1 MTKGF
6 KEVNSSVNTLI
17 NNIDKTSTKVA
28 SLESKLENLKKGT
41 VKTDAYKELE
51 DSVKRQSAEYDKQ
64 VEKYNELIAKQDEMI
79 ENRKKMEANENV
91 VIDTKLDTSE
101 MTKGIKEVNSSV
113 NTLINN
119 IDKTSTKVASLES
132 KLENLKKGTVKTDAY
147 KQLEDSVK
155 KQSAQYDKQIEKY
168 NELIAKQTELQNSN
182 HAYGKEWEDVTDK
195 IAEADNKLA
204 RMGEQLDNDK
214 YSLQYMQTSGKAFQI
229 DDEAIKNTSE
239 KLREA
244 QNQLNIYL
252 QKLEEKKEY
261 DREWEDVTAEIAEAE
276 SKLAQMSESLDS
288 NKSKMQDMQ
297 DSGKAFQVDN
307 EAVKDTSESL
317 REARNQLELYS
328 QKLDELEGKEKKK
341 VNIGTQLKNTFSG
354 VRKSLSSTVN
364 PMKKF
369 NDRFKGLAKRVFI
382 FGIIASGLRK
392 VKDSLQSLLGSD
404 KEVKGYMNQIKA
416 NLTLAFAP
424 LYDAILPA
432 LKVVLQYVVKLTS
445 YLAAFVSKLFGG
457 ADASKKLASNMAST
471 ATSANKVQK
480 ALASIDEINA
490 IDIETGDTGVTDAIN
505 NWQMNSN
512 GFIDN
517 MAAAIK
523 DGDWRAIASSMS
535 DLIST
540 ALSNINSFLKKVNWK
555 KLGKNIGAFISGI
568 KWGEI
573 AINMLELART
583 IISALIDAFSGFA
596 EEAPLAALALAIA
609 GPLKLL
615 KFDSKSSA
623 MKSVGG
629 RFANTLMAAIGA
641 AVGGFQ
647 AGKGFWK
654 KYIGEDG
661 DEWITDMGLM
671 DTIDYLF
678 EDMDSLKE
686 GFSMLWDDMAEGF
699 GTSWTA
705 FTDWLSGT
713 WVGEAAWS
721 VSNALETFWGKVKK
735 GWNSIVQSEVVDL
748 TDGFASGLED
758 LANDNEWW
766 GKIQASPFWDTIKR
780 VIEDAAGVSLEGI
793 DLSDPAT
800 RGIIKSILEAR
811 VSGDWSLVAKAV
823 ADYNDKLA
831 NQFGTNFNN
840 NSHKSF
846 IGSYIAKV
854 LSDAVGMVRVES
866 KYKSS
871 TLGNLV
877 NLGLSPVSRV
887 PMLANGAVIPPNR
900 QFLAMLGDQKHGTN
914 IEAPLDTIVE
924 AVEKANAGR
933 SGQTVVNVQISGQT
947 LFKIFLDEYKKET
960 SITDVDP
967 IIGI

>member
-64 VEKYNELIAKQDEMI
+64 VEKYNELIAQ
-79 ENRKKMEANENV
+79 
-91 VIDTKLDTSE
+91 
-101 MTKGIKEVNSSV
+101 
-113 NTLINN
+113 
-119 IDKTSTKVASLES
+119 
-132 KLENLKKGTVKTDAY
+132 
-147 KQLEDSVK
+147 
-155 KQSAQYDKQIEKY
+155 
-168 NELIAKQTELQNSN
+168 QTELRNSN
-182 HAYGKEWEDVTDK
+182 HAYGKEWEDVNAK
-195 IAEADNKLA
+195 IAEADNKLS
-204 RMGEQLDNDK
+204 RMGEKLDNDK
-214 YSLQYMQTSGKAFQI
+214 YNL
-229 DDEAIKNTSE
+229 
-239 KLREA
+239 
-244 QNQLNIYL
+244 
-252 QKLEEKKEY
+252 
-261 DREWEDVTAEIAEAE
+261 
-276 SKLAQMSESLDS
+276 
-288 NKSKMQDMQ
+288 QDMQ

-364 PMKKF
+364 PMKKFKF

-887 PMLANGAVIPPNR
+887 PMLASGAVIPPNR

>member
-64 VEKYNELIAKQDEMI
+64 VEKYNELIAKQ
-79 ENRKKMEANENV
+79 
-91 VIDTKLDTSE
+91 
-101 MTKGIKEVNSSV
+101 
-113 NTLINN
+113 
-119 IDKTSTKVASLES
+119 
-132 KLENLKKGTVKTDAY
+132 
-147 KQLEDSVK
+147 
-155 KQSAQYDKQIEKY
+155 
-168 NELIAKQTELQNSN
+168 TELQNSN
-182 HAYGKEWEDVTDK
+182 HAYGKEWEDVNAK
-195 IAEADNKLA
+195 IAEADNKLS
-204 RMGEQLDNDK
+204 RMGEKLDNDK
-214 YSLQYMQTSGKAFQI
+214 YNL
-229 DDEAIKNTSE
+229 
-239 KLREA
+239 
-244 QNQLNIYL
+244 
-252 QKLEEKKEY
+252 
-261 DREWEDVTAEIAEAE
+261 
-276 SKLAQMSESLDS
+276 
-288 NKSKMQDMQ
+288 QDMQ

-307 EAVKDTSESL
+307 EAVKNTSESL

-523 DGDWRAIASSMS
+523 DGDWRAIALSMS

-540 ALSNINSFLKKVNWK
+540 ALSNINSFLKKVDWK

-583 IISALIDAFSGFA
+583 IISALIEAFSGFA

-629 RFANTLMAAIGA
+629 KFVNTLMAAIGA

-671 DTIDYLF
+671 DTIEYLL
-678 EDMDSLKE
+678 EDTESLKE
-686 GFSMLWDDMAEGF
+686 GFSMLWEDMAEGF
-699 GTSWTA
+699 ETSWTT

-713 WVGEAAWS
+713 WVGEAAWN
-721 VSNALETFWGKVKK
+721 VSNALETFWDSVRS
-735 GWNSIVQSEVVDL
+735 GWKNIVSGQTVCLVD
-748 TDGFASGLED
+748 D
-758 LANDNEWW
+758 LSSTIDKLADQNEYWE
-766 GKIQASPFWDTIKR
+766 KIQKSSFWNTIKK
-780 VIEDAAGVSLEGI
+780 VIEDAAGTSLKGI

-800 RGIIKSILEAR
+800 EGIRKSILEAR

-823 ADYNDKLA
+823 EEYNNKLA

-840 NSHKSF
+840 YPHKKV
-846 IGSYIAKV
+846 IGSYLAKV
-854 LSDAVGMVRVES
+854 VSDAVGMVRVES

-933 SGQTVVNVQISGQT
+933 NGPTTVNVQVSGQT
-947 LFKIFLDEYKKET
+947 LFKIFIDEYKKQA

-967 IIGI
+967 IMGI

>member
-64 VEKYNELIAKQDEMI
+64 VEKYNELIAKQDEMT
-79 ENRKKMEANENV
+79 ENRKKMEANDNV
-91 VIDTKLDTSE
+91 VIDTKLDTSG

-341 VNIGTQLKNTFSG
+341 VNIGTQLKNTFTG

-887 PMLANGAVIPPNR
+887 PMLASGAVIPPNR

>member
-1 MTKGF
+1 M
-6 KEVNSSVNTLI
+6 
-17 NNIDKTSTKVA
+17 
-28 SLESKLENLKKGT
+28 
-41 VKTDAYKELE
+41 
-51 DSVKRQSAEYDKQ
+51 
-64 VEKYNELIAKQDEMI
+64 
-79 ENRKKMEANENV
+79 
-91 VIDTKLDTSE
+91 
-101 MTKGIKEVNSSV
+101 
-113 NTLINN
+113 
-119 IDKTSTKVASLES
+119 
-132 KLENLKKGTVKTDAY
+132 
-147 KQLEDSVK
+147 
-155 KQSAQYDKQIEKY
+155 EKY

-214 YSLQYMQTSGKAFQI
+214 YSLQDMQASGKAFQI

-288 NKSKMQDMQ
+288 NKRKMQDMQ

-540 ALSNINSFLKKVNWK
+540 ALSNINSFLKKVDWK

-573 AINMLELART
+573 AINMLELAHT
-583 IISALIDAFSGFA
+583 ILSALADAFVGFA
-596 EEAPLAALALAIA
+596 EEAPLAALALAIV
-609 GPLKLL
+609 GTLKLL
-615 KFDSKSSA
+615 KFDSKSSGMTSMA
-623 MKSVGG
+623 NN
-629 RFANTLMAAIGA
+629 FASKLMTAIA
-641 AVGGFQ
+641 VAVGGYHIGQ
-647 AGKGFWK
+647 SIWK
-654 KYIGEDG
+654 HYLGESG
-661 DEWITDMGLM
+661 DEWITNMGLKE
-671 DTIDYLF
+671 TIEYLF
-678 EDMDSLKE
+678 EDLDSLKE
-686 GFSMLWDDMAEGF
+686 GLGTTWNEIFYGSFKGGF
-699 GTSWTA
+699 KEFIEVVKKERLQFDVPQMVANYNNMDADAKKLAKKTNDA
-705 FTDWLSGT
+705 IAD
-713 WVGEAAWS
+713 A
-721 VSNALETFWGKVKK
+721 VKK
-735 GWNSIVQSEVVDL
+735 GDWATAIREYQNLADMLMGKTSERFGSSSNKNKVAGWL
-748 TDGFASGLED
+748 AKGLAD
-758 LANDNEWW
+758 ATKLI
-766 GKIQASPFWDTIKR
+766 KI
-780 VIEDAAGVSLEGI
+780 
-793 DLSDPAT
+793 
-800 RGIIKSILEAR
+800 
-811 VSGDWSLVAKAV
+811 
-823 ADYNDKLA
+823 
-831 NQFGTNFNN
+831 
-840 NSHKSF
+840 
-846 IGSYIAKV
+846 
-854 LSDAVGMVRVES
+854 ES
-866 KYKSS
+866 KYNISP

-877 NLGLSPVSRV
+877 NLSFSPVSRV

-924 AVEKANAGR
+924 AVEKANIGR
-933 SGQTVVNVQISGQT
+933 SGPTTVNVQINGQT
-947 LFKIFLDEYKKET
+947 LFKIFIDEYKKQA

-967 IIGI
+967 LIGI

>member
-6 KEVNSSVNTLI
+6 KKVNSSVNTLI

-64 VEKYNELIAKQDEMI
+64 VEKYNELIAKQ
-79 ENRKKMEANENV
+79 
-91 VIDTKLDTSE
+91 
-101 MTKGIKEVNSSV
+101 
-113 NTLINN
+113 
-119 IDKTSTKVASLES
+119 
-132 KLENLKKGTVKTDAY
+132 
-147 KQLEDSVK
+147 
-155 KQSAQYDKQIEKY
+155 
-168 NELIAKQTELQNSN
+168 TELQNSN
-182 HAYGKEWEDVTDK
+182 HAYGKEWEDVNAK
-195 IAEADNKLA
+195 IAEADNKLS
-204 RMGEQLDNDK
+204 RMGEKLDNDK
-214 YSLQYMQTSGKAFQI
+214 YNL
-229 DDEAIKNTSE
+229 
-239 KLREA
+239 
-244 QNQLNIYL
+244 
-252 QKLEEKKEY
+252 
-261 DREWEDVTAEIAEAE
+261 
-276 SKLAQMSESLDS
+276 
-288 NKSKMQDMQ
+288 QDMQ

-540 ALSNINSFLKKVNWK
+540 ALSNINSFLKKVDWK

-629 RFANTLMAAIGA
+629 KFANTLMAAIGA

-647 AGKGFWK
+647 AGKGYWK
-654 KYIGEDG
+654 KYIAEDG
-661 DEWITDMGLM
+661 DEWITNMGLKE
-671 DTIDYLF
+671 TIDYLL
-678 EDMDSLKE
+678 EDTDSLKE
-686 GFSMLWDDMAEGF
+686 GFSMLWDDVTGYIRDSLS
-699 GTSWTA
+699 TSWTA

-721 VSNALETFWGKVKK
+721 VSNALETFWGKVKN
-735 GWNSIVQSEVVDL
+735 GWDSLVNGEPVLINDL
-748 TDGFASGLED
+748 QTGLD
-758 LANDNEWW
+758 KMANANEPWA
-766 GKIQASPFWDTIKR
+766 KLQASPFWDKIKY
-780 VIEDAAGVSLEGI
+780 VIEEAAGVSLEGI

-800 RGIIKSILEAR
+800 IGIINSILEAKD
-811 VSGDWSLVAKAV
+811 SGDWSLVAKAV
-823 ADYNDKLA
+823 ADYNNKLA

-840 NSHKSF
+840 NSHKNF

-854 LSDAVGMVRVES
+854 LSDAVGLVKVES

-933 SGQTVVNVQISGQT
+933 SGPTTVNVQVSGQT
-947 LFKIFLDEYKKET
+947 LFKIFIDEYKKQA

-967 IIGI
+967 IMGI

>member
-17 NNIDKTSTKVA
+17 NNIDKTGTKVA
-28 SLESKLENLKKGT
+28 NLESKLENLKKGT

-51 DSVKRQSAEYDKQ
+51 DSVKRQSAGYDKQ

-79 ENRKKMEANENV
+79 ENRKKMEANDNV
-91 VIDTKLDTSE
+91 VIDTKLDTSG

-119 IDKTSTKVASLES
+119 IDKTSTKVANLES

-147 KQLEDSVK
+147 KELEDSVK
-155 KQSAQYDKQIEKY
+155 RQSAGYDKQVEKY

-214 YSLQYMQTSGKAFQI
+214 YSLQDMQASGKAFQI

-288 NKSKMQDMQ
+288 NKRKMQDMQ

-540 ALSNINSFLKKVNWK
+540 ALSNINSFLKKVDWK

-573 AINMLELART
+573 AINMLELAHT
-583 IISALIDAFSGFA
+583 ILSALADAFVGFA
-596 EEAPLAALALAIA
+596 EEAPLAALALAIV
-609 GPLKLL
+609 GTLKLL
-615 KFDSKSSA
+615 KFDSKSSGMTSMA
-623 MKSVGG
+623 NN
-629 RFANTLMAAIGA
+629 FASKLMTAIA
-641 AVGGFQ
+641 VAVGGYHIGQ
-647 AGKGFWK
+647 SIWK
-654 KYIGEDG
+654 HYLGESG
-661 DEWITDMGLM
+661 DEWITNMGLKE
-671 DTIDYLF
+671 TIEYLF
-678 EDMDSLKE
+678 EDLDSLKE
-686 GFSMLWDDMAEGF
+686 GLGTTWNEIFYGSFKGGF
-699 GTSWTA
+699 KEFIEVVKKERLQFDVPQMVANYNNMDADAKKLAKKTNDA
-705 FTDWLSGT
+705 IAD
-713 WVGEAAWS
+713 A
-721 VSNALETFWGKVKK
+721 VKK
-735 GWNSIVQSEVVDL
+735 GDWATAIREYQNLADMLMGKTSERFGSSSNKNKVAGWL
-748 TDGFASGLED
+748 AKGLAD
-758 LANDNEWW
+758 ATKLI
-766 GKIQASPFWDTIKR
+766 KI
-780 VIEDAAGVSLEGI
+780 
-793 DLSDPAT
+793 
-800 RGIIKSILEAR
+800 
-811 VSGDWSLVAKAV
+811 
-823 ADYNDKLA
+823 
-831 NQFGTNFNN
+831 
-840 NSHKSF
+840 
-846 IGSYIAKV
+846 
-854 LSDAVGMVRVES
+854 ES
-866 KYKSS
+866 KYNISP

-877 NLGLSPVSRV
+877 NLSFSPVSRV

-924 AVEKANAGR
+924 AVEKANIGR
-933 SGQTVVNVQISGQT
+933 SGPTTVNVQINGQT
-947 LFKIFLDEYKKET
+947 LFKIFIDEYKKQA

-967 IIGI
+967 LIGI

>member
-1 MTKGF
+1 
-6 KEVNSSVNTLI
+6 
-17 NNIDKTSTKVA
+17 
-28 SLESKLENLKKGT
+28 
-41 VKTDAYKELE
+41 
-51 DSVKRQSAEYDKQ
+51 
-64 VEKYNELIAKQDEMI
+64 
-79 ENRKKMEANENV
+79 
-91 VIDTKLDTSE
+91 
-101 MTKGIKEVNSSV
+101 
-113 NTLINN
+113 
-119 IDKTSTKVASLES
+119 
-132 KLENLKKGTVKTDAY
+132 
-147 KQLEDSVK
+147 
-155 KQSAQYDKQIEKY
+155 
-168 NELIAKQTELQNSN
+168 
-182 HAYGKEWEDVTDK
+182 
-195 IAEADNKLA
+195 
-204 RMGEQLDNDK
+204 
-214 YSLQYMQTSGKAFQI
+214 
-229 DDEAIKNTSE
+229 
-239 KLREA
+239 
-244 QNQLNIYL
+244 
-252 QKLEEKKEY
+252 
-261 DREWEDVTAEIAEAE
+261 
-276 SKLAQMSESLDS
+276 
-288 NKSKMQDMQ
+288 
-297 DSGKAFQVDN
+297 
-307 EAVKDTSESL
+307 
-317 REARNQLELYS
+317 
-328 QKLDELEGKEKKK
+328 
-341 VNIGTQLKNTFSG
+341 
-354 VRKSLSSTVN
+354 
-364 PMKKF
+364 
-369 NDRFKGLAKRVFI
+369 
-382 FGIIASGLRK
+382 
-392 VKDSLQSLLGSD
+392 
-404 KEVKGYMNQIKA
+404 
-416 NLTLAFAP
+416 
-424 LYDAILPA
+424 
-432 LKVVLQYVVKLTS
+432 
-445 YLAAFVSKLFGG
+445 
-457 ADASKKLASNMAST
+457 
-471 ATSANKVQK
+471 
-480 ALASIDEINA
+480 
-490 IDIETGDTGVTDAIN
+490 
-505 NWQMNSN
+505 
-512 GFIDN
+512 
-517 MAAAIK
+517 
-523 DGDWRAIASSMS
+523 
-535 DLIST
+535 
-540 ALSNINSFLKKVNWK
+540 
-555 KLGKNIGAFISGI
+555 
-568 KWGEI
+568 
-573 AINMLELART
+573 MLELART

-721 VSNALETFWGKVKK
+721 VSNALETFWDKVEN

-748 TDGFASGLED
+748 TDGLGFGFDRVAK
-758 LANDNEWW
+758 ANEAWA
-766 GKIQASPFWDTIKR
+766 KLQASPFWDKIKC
-780 VIEDAAGVSLEGI
+780 VIEKAAGVSLEGI

-800 RGIIKSILEAR
+800 IGIINSILEAKD
-811 VSGDWSLVAKAV
+811 SGDWSLVAKAV
-823 ADYNDKLA
+823 EEYNNKLA

-840 NSHKSF
+840 YPHKKV
-846 IGSYIAKV
+846 IGSYLAKV
-854 LSDAVGMVRVES
+854 VSDAVGMVRVES

>member
-1 MTKGF
+1 M
-6 KEVNSSVNTLI
+6 L
-17 NNIDKTSTKVA
+17 
-28 SLESKLENLKKGT
+28 
-41 VKTDAYKELE
+41 
-51 DSVKRQSAEYDKQ
+51 
-64 VEKYNELIAKQDEMI
+64 
-79 ENRKKMEANENV
+79 
-91 VIDTKLDTSE
+91 
-101 MTKGIKEVNSSV
+101 
-113 NTLINN
+113 
-119 IDKTSTKVASLES
+119 
-132 KLENLKKGTVKTDAY
+132 
-147 KQLEDSVK
+147 
-155 KQSAQYDKQIEKY
+155 
-168 NELIAKQTELQNSN
+168 
-182 HAYGKEWEDVTDK
+182 
-195 IAEADNKLA
+195 
-204 RMGEQLDNDK
+204 
-214 YSLQYMQTSGKAFQI
+214 
-229 DDEAIKNTSE
+229 
-239 KLREA
+239 
-244 QNQLNIYL
+244 
-252 QKLEEKKEY
+252 
-261 DREWEDVTAEIAEAE
+261 
-276 SKLAQMSESLDS
+276 
-288 NKSKMQDMQ
+288 
-297 DSGKAFQVDN
+297 
-307 EAVKDTSESL
+307 
-317 REARNQLELYS
+317 
-328 QKLDELEGKEKKK
+328 
-341 VNIGTQLKNTFSG
+341 
-354 VRKSLSSTVN
+354 
-364 PMKKF
+364 
-369 NDRFKGLAKRVFI
+369 
-382 FGIIASGLRK
+382 
-392 VKDSLQSLLGSD
+392 
-404 KEVKGYMNQIKA
+404 
-416 NLTLAFAP
+416 
-424 LYDAILPA
+424 
-432 LKVVLQYVVKLTS
+432 
-445 YLAAFVSKLFGG
+445 GG

-735 GWNSIVQSEVVDL
+735 GWNSIVQLEVVDL

-887 PMLANGAVIPPNR
+887 PMLASGAVIPPNR

>member
-91 VIDTKLDTSE
+91 VIDTKLDTSG

-341 VNIGTQLKNTFSG
+341 VNIGTQLKNTFTG

-540 ALSNINSFLKKVNWK
+540 ALSNINSFLKKVDWK

-573 AINMLELART
+573 AINMLELAHT
-583 IISALIDAFSGFA
+583 ILSALADAFVGFA
-596 EEAPLAALALAIA
+596 EEAPLAALALAIV
-609 GPLKLL
+609 GTLKLL
-615 KFDSKSSA
+615 KFDSKSSGMTSMA
-623 MKSVGG
+623 NN
-629 RFANTLMAAIGA
+629 FASKLMTAIA
-641 AVGGFQ
+641 VAVGGYHIGQ
-647 AGKGFWK
+647 SIWK
-654 KYIGEDG
+654 HYLGESG
-661 DEWITDMGLM
+661 DEWITNMGLKE
-671 DTIDYLF
+671 TIEYLF
-678 EDMDSLKE
+678 EDLDSLKE
-686 GFSMLWDDMAEGF
+686 GLGTTWNEIFYSSFKGGF
-699 GTSWTA
+699 KEFIEVVKKERLQFDVPQMVANYNNMDADAKKLAKKTNDA
-705 FTDWLSGT
+705 IAD
-713 WVGEAAWS
+713 A
-721 VSNALETFWGKVKK
+721 VKK
-735 GWNSIVQSEVVDL
+735 GDWATAIREYQNLADMLMGKTSERFGSSSNKNKVAGWL
-748 TDGFASGLED
+748 AKGLAD
-758 LANDNEWW
+758 ATKLI
-766 GKIQASPFWDTIKR
+766 KI
-780 VIEDAAGVSLEGI
+780 
-793 DLSDPAT
+793 
-800 RGIIKSILEAR
+800 
-811 VSGDWSLVAKAV
+811 
-823 ADYNDKLA
+823 
-831 NQFGTNFNN
+831 
-840 NSHKSF
+840 
-846 IGSYIAKV
+846 
-854 LSDAVGMVRVES
+854 ES
-866 KYKSS
+866 KYNISP

-877 NLGLSPVSRV
+877 NLSFSPVSRV

-933 SGQTVVNVQISGQT
+933 NGPIIVNVQISGQT
-947 LFKIFLDEYKKET
+947 LFKIFIDEYKKQA

-967 IIGI
+967 IMGI

>member
-17 NNIDKTSTKVA
+17 NNIDKTGTKVA
-28 SLESKLENLKKGT
+28 NLESKLEDLKKGT

-91 VIDTKLDTSE
+91 VIDTKLDTSG

-119 IDKTSTKVASLES
+119 IDKTSTKVANLES

-214 YSLQYMQTSGKAFQI
+214 YSLQDMQASGKAFQI
-229 DDEAIKNTSE
+229 DDDAIKNTSE

-341 VNIGTQLKNTFSG
+341 ANIGTQLKETFSG
-354 VRKSLSSTVN
+354 VGKTLSSTVN

-369 NDRFKGLAKRVFI
+369 NDKVKGLAKRVFI

-432 LKVVLQYVVKLTS
+432 VKVVLQYVVKLTS

-471 ATSANKVQK
+471 ATNANKVQK

-540 ALSNINSFLKKVNWK
+540 ALSNINSFLKKVDWK

-573 AINMLELART
+573 AINMLELAHT
-583 IISALIDAFSGFA
+583 ILSALADAFVGFA
-596 EEAPLAALALAIA
+596 EEAPLAALALAIV
-609 GPLKLL
+609 GTLKLL
-615 KFDSKSSA
+615 KFDSKSSGMTSMA
-623 MKSVGG
+623 NN
-629 RFANTLMAAIGA
+629 FASKLMTAIA
-641 AVGGFQ
+641 VAVGGYHIGQ
-647 AGKGFWK
+647 SIWK
-654 KYIGEDG
+654 HYLGESG
-661 DEWITDMGLM
+661 DEWITNMGLKE
-671 DTIDYLF
+671 TIEYLF
-678 EDMDSLKE
+678 EDLDSLKE
-686 GFSMLWDDMAEGF
+686 GLGTTWNEIFYSSFKGGFKEFAEVVKKERLQF
-699 GTSWTA
+699 DVPQMVANYNNMDADAKKLAKKTNDA
-705 FTDWLSGT
+705 IAD
-713 WVGEAAWS
+713 A
-721 VSNALETFWGKVKK
+721 VKK
-735 GWNSIVQSEVVDL
+735 GDWATAIREYQNLADMLMGKTSERFGSSSNKNKVAGWL
-748 TDGFASGLED
+748 AKGLAD
-758 LANDNEWW
+758 ATKLI
-766 GKIQASPFWDTIKR
+766 KI
-780 VIEDAAGVSLEGI
+780 
-793 DLSDPAT
+793 
-800 RGIIKSILEAR
+800 
-811 VSGDWSLVAKAV
+811 
-823 ADYNDKLA
+823 
-831 NQFGTNFNN
+831 
-840 NSHKSF
+840 
-846 IGSYIAKV
+846 
-854 LSDAVGMVRVES
+854 ES
-866 KYKSS
+866 KYNISP

-877 NLGLSPVSRV
+877 NLSFSPVSRV

-933 SGQTVVNVQISGQT
+933 SGPTIVNVQISGQT
-947 LFKIFLDEYKKET
+947 LFKIFLDEYKKEA

>member
-64 VEKYNELIAKQDEMI
+64 VEKYNELIAQ
-79 ENRKKMEANENV
+79 
-91 VIDTKLDTSE
+91 
-101 MTKGIKEVNSSV
+101 
-113 NTLINN
+113 
-119 IDKTSTKVASLES
+119 
-132 KLENLKKGTVKTDAY
+132 
-147 KQLEDSVK
+147 
-155 KQSAQYDKQIEKY
+155 
-168 NELIAKQTELQNSN
+168 QTELRNSN
-182 HAYGKEWEDVTDK
+182 HAYGKEWEDVNAK
-195 IAEADNKLA
+195 IAEADNKLS
-204 RMGEQLDNDK
+204 RMGEKLDNDK
-214 YSLQYMQTSGKAFQI
+214 YNL
-229 DDEAIKNTSE
+229 
-239 KLREA
+239 
-244 QNQLNIYL
+244 
-252 QKLEEKKEY
+252 
-261 DREWEDVTAEIAEAE
+261 
-276 SKLAQMSESLDS
+276 
-288 NKSKMQDMQ
+288 QDMQ

-369 NDRFKGLAKRVFI
+369 NDRVKNLTKRVFI
-382 FGIIASGLRK
+382 FGIIAAGLRK

-523 DGDWRAIASSMS
+523 DGDWRAIALSMS

-540 ALSNINSFLKKVNWK
+540 ALSNINSFLKKVDWK

-671 DTIDYLF
+671 DTIEYLL
-678 EDMDSLKE
+678 EDTESLKE
-686 GFSMLWDDMAEGF
+686 GFSMLWEDMAEGF
-699 GTSWTA
+699 ETSWTT

-713 WVGEAAWS
+713 WVGKAARN
-721 VSNALETFWGKVKK
+721 VNNALETFWDSVRS
-735 GWNSIVQSEVVDL
+735 GWKNIVSGQTVCLVD
-748 TDGFASGLED
+748 D
-758 LANDNEWW
+758 LSSTIDKLADQNEYWE
-766 GKIQASPFWDTIKR
+766 KIQKSSFWNTIKK
-780 VIEDAAGVSLEGI
+780 VIEDAAGTSLKGI

-800 RGIIKSILEAR
+800 EGIRKSILEAR

-823 ADYNDKLA
+823 EEYNNKLA

-840 NSHKSF
+840 YPHKKV
-846 IGSYIAKV
+846 IGSYLAKV
-854 LSDAVGMVRVES
+854 VSDAVGMVKVES

-877 NLGLSPVSRV
+877 SLGLSPVSRV

-933 SGQTVVNVQISGQT
+933 SGPTTVNVQISGQT
-947 LFKIFLDEYKKET
+947 LFKIFLDEYKKEA

>member
-64 VEKYNELIAKQDEMI
+64 VEKYNELIAKQ
-79 ENRKKMEANENV
+79 
-91 VIDTKLDTSE
+91 
-101 MTKGIKEVNSSV
+101 
-113 NTLINN
+113 
-119 IDKTSTKVASLES
+119 
-132 KLENLKKGTVKTDAY
+132 
-147 KQLEDSVK
+147 
-155 KQSAQYDKQIEKY
+155 
-168 NELIAKQTELQNSN
+168 TELQNSN
-182 HAYGKEWEDVTDK
+182 HAYGKEWEDVNAK
-195 IAEADNKLA
+195 IAEADNKLS
-204 RMGEQLDNDK
+204 RMGEKLDNDK
-214 YSLQYMQTSGKAFQI
+214 YNL
-229 DDEAIKNTSE
+229 
-239 KLREA
+239 
-244 QNQLNIYL
+244 
-252 QKLEEKKEY
+252 
-261 DREWEDVTAEIAEAE
+261 
-276 SKLAQMSESLDS
+276 
-288 NKSKMQDMQ
+288 QDMQ

-341 VNIGTQLKNTFSG
+341 ANIGTQLKETFSG
-354 VRKSLSSTVN
+354 VGKTLSSTVN

-480 ALASIDEINA
+480 ALSSIDEINA

-540 ALSNINSFLKKVNWK
+540 ALSNINSFLKKVDWK

-583 IISALIDAFSGFA
+583 IISALIEAFSGFA

-629 RFANTLMAAIGA
+629 KFANTLMAAIGT
-641 AVGGFQ
+641 AVGSFQ
-647 AGKGFWK
+647 AGKGYWK
-654 KYIGEDG
+654 KYIAEDG
-661 DEWITDMGLM
+661 DEWITNMGLKE
-671 DTIDYLF
+671 TIDYLL
-678 EDMDSLKE
+678 EDTDSLKE
-686 GFSMLWDDMAEGF
+686 GFSMLWDDVTGYIRDSLS
-699 GTSWTA
+699 TSWTA

-721 VSNALETFWGKVKK
+721 VSNALETFWDKVEN

-748 TDGFASGLED
+748 TDGIGVGFERMAH
-758 LANDNEWW
+758 ANEPWA
-766 GKIQASPFWDTIKR
+766 KLQASPFWDKIKC
-780 VIEDAAGVSLEGI
+780 VIEKAAGVSLEGI

-800 RGIIKSILEAR
+800 IGIINSILEAR
-811 VSGDWSLVAKAV
+811 DSGDWSLVAKAV
-823 ADYNDKLA
+823 EEYNNKLA

-840 NSHKSF
+840 YPHKKV
-846 IGSYIAKV
+846 IGSYLAKV
-854 LSDAVGMVRVES
+854 VSDAVGMVKVES

-877 NLGLSPVSRV
+877 SLGLSPVSRV
-887 PMLANGAVIPPNR
+887 PMLAKGAVIPPNR

>member
-17 NNIDKTSTKVA
+17 NNIDKTGTKVA
-28 SLESKLENLKKGT
+28 NLEARLENLKKGT
-41 VKTDAYKELE
+41 VRTEAYKELE
-51 DSVKRQSAEYDKQ
+51 YSVKRQTTE
-64 VEKYNELIAKQDEMI
+64 
-79 ENRKKMEANENV
+79 
-91 VIDTKLDTSE
+91 
-101 MTKGIKEVNSSV
+101 
-113 NTLINN
+113 
-119 IDKTSTKVASLES
+119 
-132 KLENLKKGTVKTDAY
+132 
-147 KQLEDSVK
+147 
-155 KQSAQYDKQIEKY
+155 YDKQIEKY
-168 NELIAKQTELQNSN
+168 NTLIAKQTELQNSN
-182 HAYGKEWEDVTDK
+182 HAYGKEWEDVTSQITK
-195 IAEADNKLA
+195 ADMKLA
-204 RMGEQLDNDK
+204 QMGEKLDNDK
-214 YSLQYMQTSGKAFQI
+214 YRLQ
-229 DDEAIKNTSE
+229 N
-239 KLREA
+239 
-244 QNQLNIYL
+244 
-252 QKLEEKKEY
+252 
-261 DREWEDVTAEIAEAE
+261 
-276 SKLAQMSESLDS
+276 
-288 NKSKMQDMQ
+288 MQ
-297 DSGKAFQVDN
+297 DSGTAFQVDN
-307 EAVKDTSESL
+307 EAVENTSESL
-317 REARNQLELYS
+317 RQARNQLELYS
-328 QKLDELEGKEKKK
+328 QKLDELEGKEDKRLS
-341 VNIGTQLKNTFSG
+341 IGEQLKKTFSG
-354 VRKSLSSTVN
+354 ASKSLSSTVN

-369 NDRFKGLAKRVFI
+369 NDKVKGLAKRVFI
-382 FGIIASGLRK
+382 FGIIAAGLRK
-392 VKDSLQSLLGSD
+392 VKDSLQTLLGSD
-404 KEVKGYMNQIKA
+404 KEVKGYMDQIKA
-416 NLTLAFAP
+416 NLMLAFAP

-471 ATSANKVQK
+471 ATSAKKVQK

-523 DGDWRAIASSMS
+523 DGDWRAIALSMS

-540 ALSNINSFLKKVNWK
+540 ALSNINSFLKKVDWK

-583 IISALIDAFSGFA
+583 IISALIEAFSGFA

-647 AGKGFWK
+647 AGKGYWK

-671 DTIDYLF
+671 DTIEYLL
-678 EDMDSLKE
+678 EDTESLKE
-686 GFSMLWDDMAEGF
+686 GFSMLWEDMAEGF
-699 GTSWTA
+699 ETSWTT

-735 GWNSIVQSEVVDL
+735 GWNSIVQSKVVDL
-748 TDGFASGLED
+748 TDGIAIALKD

-800 RGIIKSILEAR
+800 IGIINSILEAR
-811 VSGDWSLVAKAV
+811 NSGDWSLVAKAV
-823 ADYNDKLA
+823 EEYNNKLA

-840 NSHKSF
+840 YPHKKV
-846 IGSYIAKV
+846 IGSYLAKV
-854 LSDAVGMVRVES
+854 VSDAVGMVKVES

-877 NLGLSPVSRV
+877 SLGLSPVSRV

-933 SGQTVVNVQISGQT
+933 SGPTTVNVQISGQT
-947 LFKIFLDEYKKET
+947 LFKIFLDEYKKEA

>member
-64 VEKYNELIAKQDEMI
+64 VEKYNELIAQ
-79 ENRKKMEANENV
+79 
-91 VIDTKLDTSE
+91 
-101 MTKGIKEVNSSV
+101 
-113 NTLINN
+113 
-119 IDKTSTKVASLES
+119 
-132 KLENLKKGTVKTDAY
+132 
-147 KQLEDSVK
+147 
-155 KQSAQYDKQIEKY
+155 
-168 NELIAKQTELQNSN
+168 QTELQNSN
-182 HAYGKEWEDVTDK
+182 HAYGKEWEDVNAK
-195 IAEADNKLA
+195 IAEADNKLS
-204 RMGEQLDNDK
+204 RMGEKLDNDK
-214 YSLQYMQTSGKAFQI
+214 YNL
-229 DDEAIKNTSE
+229 
-239 KLREA
+239 
-244 QNQLNIYL
+244 
-252 QKLEEKKEY
+252 
-261 DREWEDVTAEIAEAE
+261 
-276 SKLAQMSESLDS
+276 
-288 NKSKMQDMQ
+288 QDMQ

-766 GKIQASPFWDTIKR
+766 GKIQASPFWDTIQR

-933 SGQTVVNVQISGQT
+933 NGPTTVNVQISGQT
-947 LFKIFLDEYKKET
+947 LFKIFIDEYKKQA
-960 SITDVDP
+960 SITDEDP
-967 IIGI
+967 LIGI

>member
-28 SLESKLENLKKGT
+28 SLESKLENLKNGT

-64 VEKYNELIAKQDEMI
+64 VEKYNELIAQ
-79 ENRKKMEANENV
+79 
-91 VIDTKLDTSE
+91 
-101 MTKGIKEVNSSV
+101 
-113 NTLINN
+113 
-119 IDKTSTKVASLES
+119 
-132 KLENLKKGTVKTDAY
+132 
-147 KQLEDSVK
+147 
-155 KQSAQYDKQIEKY
+155 
-168 NELIAKQTELQNSN
+168 QTELQNSN
-182 HAYGKEWEDVTDK
+182 HTYGKEWEDVNAK
-195 IAEADNKLA
+195 IAEADNKLS
-204 RMGEQLDNDK
+204 RMGEKLDNDK

-244 QNQLNIYL
+244 KNQLNIYL

-261 DREWEDVTAEIAEAE
+261 DREWEDVTAEIAEAD

-382 FGIIASGLRK
+382 FGIIAAGLRK

-490 IDIETGDTGVTDAIN
+490 IDIGTGDTGVTDAIN

-523 DGDWRAIASSMS
+523 DGDWRAIALSMS

-540 ALSNINSFLKKVNWK
+540 ALSNINSFLKKVDWK

-721 VSNALETFWGKVKK
+721 VSNALETFWDKVEN

-748 TDGFASGLED
+748 TDGLGFGFDRVAK
-758 LANDNEWW
+758 ANEAWA
-766 GKIQASPFWDTIKR
+766 KLQASPFWDKIKC
-780 VIEDAAGVSLEGI
+780 VIEKAAGVSLEGI

-800 RGIIKSILEAR
+800 IGIINSILEAKD
-811 VSGDWSLVAKAV
+811 SGDWSLVAKAV
-823 ADYNDKLA
+823 EEYNNKLA

-840 NSHKSF
+840 YPHKKV
-846 IGSYIAKV
+846 IGSYLAKV
-854 LSDAVGMVRVES
+854 VSDAVGMVRVES